1 MKGIRMSKIA
11 YDEARKLVEKG
22 VFSEEGFALLLNNG
36 QIGAPTIE
44 PVACQVIDSKG
55 DAYDFVYT
63 FKRAEGG
70 RARIGYNAPV
80 VSLINAVE
88 AMKTDWNQAN
98 APTTK
103 AAK

>member
-1 MKGIRMSKIA
+1 MGKKIA
-11 YDEARKLVEKG
+11 YDEARKLVEQK

-44 PVACQVIDSKG
+44 PAACQVVDSKG
-55 DAYDFVYT
+55 DVYDFVYT

-80 VSLINAVE
+80 VNLINAVE
-88 AMKTDWNQAN
+88 AMKADWLETN
-98 APTTK
+98 ATTTK
-103 AAK
+103 ATK